1 MAGTH
6 CWNATV
12 QRDVDHAESLAEAA
26 AGSVRAGA
34 LALGA
39 TVLVPV
45 RLSKSPARPPA
56 LATPAVIR
64 EAEPDPWSVGT
75 SPQPSHSASLSADAH
90 SPAPRAS
97 ARQRECTPP
106 ARRHSL
112 ALSPPRANPISV
124 PFPPKPPAPP
134 PAPPPPAPPP
144 PAQSPPRRRS
154 EVHESLTRRVTISA
168 QQRRSKERMGDRG
181 GRVGMWWPRGEPN
194 PKPAE
199 VHQRRADAAA
209 ARGAAVAARAA
220 RAAAVGSA
228 ALSAGYVRGSPF
240 DGGGCGGGYGDAEG
254 DREGDT
260 EGDGEEGEGPE
271 ADEWRWGGDGGAAAI
286 APPWLRATSLD
297 RPVKP
302 QLDGPA
308 AQSRELLGQL
318 RSTKHGKGGRQ
329 PADVTHRR
337 GTAEWNG
344 AMARLARQRVDG
356 DLLAHRSLTR
366 TRTRTPTPTP
376 TRARAR
382 ARARTLT

>member
-1 MAGTH
+1 VGESISSRLSLGWLSPGPANALVPTAQPPPQFGYDDGYDDGYDGGGYGGDEVAGLH
-6 CWNATV
+6 VSDFAAPAHLPPP
-12 QRDVDHAESLAEAA
+12 QRTYDGGDGDGGVGDGVSGVGGVGDFLLTRLGSGLGDAALSLRRAAESAAE
-26 AGSVRAGA
+26 
-34 LALGA
+34 
-39 TVLVPV
+39 
-45 RLSKSPARPPA
+45 
-56 LATPAVIR
+56 VIR
-64 EAEPDPWSVGT
+64 PAAE
-75 SPQPSHSASLSADAH
+75 LAD
-90 SPAPRAS
+90 
-97 ARQRECTPP
+97 
-106 ARRHSL
+106 
-112 ALSPPRANPISV
+112 
-124 PFPPKPPAPP
+124 
-134 PAPPPPAPPP
+134 
-144 PAQSPPRRRS
+144 
-154 EVHESLTRRVTISA
+154 
-168 QQRRSKERMGDRG
+168 ER
-181 GRVGMWWPRGEPN
+181 N
-194 PKPAE
+194 
-199 VHQRRADAAA
+199 
-209 ARGAAVAARAA
+209 GAAVAARAA

-366 TRTRTPTPTP
+366 TRTKTPTPTP

-382 ARARTLT
+382 ARTLT